1 MEQIK
6 STRGISIESIEV
18 KYPGLLLE
26 INKLVKN
33 DDISLIEKIWLYQ
46 NNLSDVPKCLN
57 EECINPVKFKKFC
70 IGYGKYCSKKCA
82 CQHTHKN
89 EDIRKLRIRG
99 IKKSNKDPEIRKVMT
114 ERANDT
120 KSEFSHQK
128 RLEIL
133 SKRQKTTLDKW
144 GVDNISKNK
153 SIKSKISKKLKE
165 SLPKSHM
172 SKLINKINNQNKFE
186 IINID
191 SDNIGSEFNLR
202 CKKCSEIFEISRSL
216 FNQRGRFS
224 INQCLNC
231 NPIGNNSHFE
241 QEVLGFISDVYTG
254 TVSSKFKYQRKYE
267 IDVYLP
273 ELNVGIECNGL
284 WWHSEEYKEND
295 YHIKKSKFFENL
307 GIRIIHIWE
316 DDWKLKSE
324 IVKSRLMNITN
335 MTENRI
341 YARTCEIDFVS
352 PKESKDFLE
361 QNHIQGNINSKY
373 KIGLFLNKEL
383 VSLMTFGELRKNL
396 GQKKTIGTYELYR
409 FCTKKNTTV
418 LGGASK
424 LLKFFIKNHNPKKI
438 ISYASKDWSNG
449 NLYEKIGFNLK
460 KETVPNY
467 SYFHKDQ
474 GIRINRFNFRKDK
487 LVSMGNNPNKTEREI
502 MIENGYRRVYDT
514 GSLLYEIC
522 ID

>member
-1 MEQIK
+1 MEKIK
-6 STRGISIESIEV
+6 STKGISIKSIEI

-26 INKLVKN
+26 INKLIKK
-33 DDISLIEKIWLYQ
+33 DEISLIEKIWLYQ
-46 NNLSDVPKCLN
+46 NNLSDIPTCLN
-57 EECINPVKFKKFC
+57 EECNNPVKFKKFC
-70 IGYGKYCSKKCA
+70 MGYRTYCSRKCA

-89 EDIRKLRIRG
+89 KEVKKLRIRG
-99 IKKSNKDPEIRKVMT
+99 IGKSNKDPEIRKLMT
-114 ERANDT
+114 EKANNT
-120 KSEFSHQK
+120 KSKFSQQK
-128 RLEIL
+128 KSEIL

-172 SKLINKINNQNKFE
+172 SKLINKINNQNKFD

-191 SDNIGSEFNLR
+191 SDNIGSEFILK
-202 CKKCSEIFEISRSL
+202 CKKCSEPFEISRTL

-224 INQCLNC
+224 INQCLKC
-231 NPIGNNSHFE
+231 NPIGNNSNFE
-241 QEVLGFISDVYTG
+241 QEVLGFISNIYTG
-254 TVSSKFKYQRKYE
+254 PISSKFKYHRKYE

-273 ELNVGIECNGL
+273 ELNIGIECNGL

-295 YHIKKSKFFENL
+295 YHIKKSNFFKDL
-307 GIRIIHIWE
+307 GIKIIHIWE

-324 IVKSRLMNITN
+324 IVKSRLKNVIG

-341 YARTCEIDFVS
+341 YARSCEIDFVS
-352 PKESKDFLE
+352 PRESNDFLE
-361 QNHIQGNINSKY
+361 QNHIQGNINSKH
-373 KIGLFLNKEL
+373 KIGLFFNKEL

-396 GQKKTIGTYELYR
+396 GQIKTLDTYELYR
-409 FCTKKNTTV
+409 FCTKKNTIV

-424 LLKFFIKNHNPKKI
+424 LLKYFIKENNPKKI
-438 ISYASKDWSNG
+438 ISYASKDWSEG
-449 NLYEKIGFNLK
+449 NLYEKIGFDFK
-460 KETVPNY
+460 RETVPNY

-487 LVSMGNNPNKTEREI
+487 LISEGNDPNKTEREI
-502 MIENGYRRVYDT
+502 MIGKGYRRVYDT
-514 GSLLYEIC
+514 GSLLYELC
-522 ID
+522 L